1 MNLHKQIISLLSES
15 SSEFAVSDI
24 SHEPDMIMCLVLG
37 DDEGADDYYGINVLF
52 MKDGEVDLST
62 YDKLAEKQ
70 AADHKDEIIRIAKA
84 VVMKDPDSRK
94 YMKELGHE

>member
-1 MNLHKQIISLLSES
+1 
-15 SSEFAVSDI
+15 
-24 SHEPDMIMCLVLG
+24 MCLVLG